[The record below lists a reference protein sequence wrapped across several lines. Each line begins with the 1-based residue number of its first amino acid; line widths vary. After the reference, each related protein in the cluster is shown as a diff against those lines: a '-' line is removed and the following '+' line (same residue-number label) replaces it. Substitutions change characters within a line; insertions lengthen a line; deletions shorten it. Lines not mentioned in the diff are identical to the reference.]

1 MKTERCDWVSVTSE
15 ERWGLKMNP
24 IGKGSLSFTS
34 CPREIYAELGAHER
48 DGVRRR
54 TQHTTHVRN
63 SKGAG
68 EKFHYIGAGVDSGS
82 DKREWPQNYS
92 AKCIKLRCKTNQR
105 KTIVQIR
112 RDLLVMV
119 ASVRH

>member
-24 IGKGSLSFTS
+24 IGKGSLSFAS
-34 CPREIYAELGAHER
+34 CPREIYAELGAHAR
-48 DGVRRR
+48 HGVRRR

-68 EKFHYIGAGVDSGS
+68 ETFHYNGPELILVQTRGNDPSITL
-82 DKREWPQNYS
+82 QN
-92 AKCIKLRCKTNQR
+92 
-105 KTIVQIR
+105 V
-112 RDLLVMV
+112 
-119 ASVRH
+119 